1 MKKTLL
7 TTAIIAT
14 TLVSSAAAFAEP
26 TVTPA
31 QTTIH
36 WVGSIA
42 DVIPGDNI
50 IITGLDS
57 NVNIAKGDLNL
68 ETNGTFASTEIVLES
83 HAYDS
88 ESLIISDIAAATWQL
103 KSVQYTWGGNT
114 MTNSNVEVFDSE
126 KPSEALVVGVE
137 MTNIETMKLS
147 VKNTAPLAPADITD
161 KTATANVDVTMTAAF
176 VA

>member
-7 TTAIIAT
+7 TTAILAT
-14 TLVSSAAAFAEP
+14 TLVSSSAAFAAP
-26 TVTPA
+26 TTTPA

-42 DVIPGDNI
+42 DIIPGDNI

-88 ESLIISDIAAATWQL
+88 DSLIISDIAAATWQL

-114 MTNSNVEVFDSE
+114 MTNSNVEVFDAAN
-126 KPSEALVVGVE
+126 PTTALEVGVD
-137 MTNIETMKLS
+137 MPAIETMKLN
-147 VKNTAPLAPADITD
+147 VQNTAPLAPADITD

-176 VA
+176 VL